1 MTVSKQIT
9 GKQCRMAEIVRGQEG
24 SEQML
29 DYDVIIVGAG
39 IGGLYQLYK
48 LRESGFNVRVFDSAD
63 GVGGT
68 WYWNRYPGARFD
80 SESYSYGYSFS
91 EELLKE
97 WDWSEHFA
105 SQPEI
110 LKYLEYVTEKFDL
123 IKDIQF
129 NSDVSSA
136 IYDENGPC
144 WQIQLSDGRS
154 YKSRFLITAVGVLSE
169 PVMPKIEGRGS
180 FKGPEFHTSRWPHGG
195 VDYKNKKVAIIGT
208 GASGVQTIQE
218 LVKDVKHLTVF
229 QRRPNWCAPLHNDRI
244 AKDEMEQIRGTY
256 PEIFQRC
263 HDTVAGFLHSVD
275 SRGTFEVSKEERE
288 KFWEEL
294 YASRG
299 FGIWQGNFNDM
310 LTNQEANKEISD
322 FIARKIRERV
332 NDPETAEKLIPKDHG
347 FGTRRVPLETKY
359 YESYNR
365 PNVELVDIS
374 ESPIERITENGLRV
388 AGEDYEFDLII
399 YATGFDAI
407 VGSYNRID
415 VKGADGQT
423 LRGQWEKQLK
433 TFLGLQVSNF
443 PNMFMVMG
451 PHALLGNNPR
461 SLEYNAEWI
470 NDLLS
475 YMKKHKFKRAEAS
488 ESAVDGWAEYVS
500 EMGQGLLSNEV
511 DSWMTGVNLNLE
523 GRSERIIAR
532 YSGTAQTYRKRC
544 DEVAAMGYKE
554 LNLT

>member
-1 MTVSKQIT
+1 
-9 GKQCRMAEIVRGQEG
+9 
-24 SEQML
+24 ML
-29 DYDVIIVGAG
+29 DG
-39 IGGLYQLYK
+39 
-48 LRESGFNVRVFDSAD
+48 E
-63 GVGGT
+63 
-68 WYWNRYPGARFD
+68 
-80 SESYSYGYSFS
+80 
-91 EELLKE
+91 
-97 WDWSEHFA
+97 FA
-105 SQPEI
+105 I
-110 LKYLEYVTEKFDL
+110 CL
-123 IKDIQF
+123 
-129 NSDVSSA
+129 
-136 IYDENGPC
+136 
-144 WQIQLSDGRS
+144 
-154 YKSRFLITAVGVLSE
+154 
-169 PVMPKIEGRGS
+169 
-180 FKGPEFHTSRWPHGG
+180 

-218 LVKDVKHLTVF
+218 LVKEVKHLTVF

-433 TFLGLQVSNF
+433 TF
-443 PNMFMVMG
+443 P
-451 PHALLGNNPR
+451 
-461 SLEYNAEWI
+461 
-470 NDLLS
+470 
-475 YMKKHKFKRAEAS
+475 
-488 ESAVDGWAEYVS
+488 
-500 EMGQGLLSNEV
+500 
-511 DSWMTGVNLNLE
+511 
-523 GRSERIIAR
+523 
-532 YSGTAQTYRKRC
+532 
-544 DEVAAMGYKE
+544 
-554 LNLT
+554 